1 MVSKSDWS
9 AYTPGR
15 ATIFLPAIILAGL
28 ALAPAVAGE
37 PETPPVQVPKD
48 LTEASFE
55 ELMQIE
61 VTSVSRKG
69 QELSHAPAAI
79 YVITQEDIRRSG
91 LTSVPELLRLAPGVE
106 LARVNAHEWAISARG
121 FNGRVAN
128 KLLVLID
135 GRSVYTPMYSGVYWD
150 AQDPP
155 VEDIDRIE
163 VIRGPGATMW
173 GANAVNG
180 VINVRYGGT
189 IGPNAYYR
197 AYARSTW
204 QGPSLLP
211 DGRSANGWRPGA
223 KIEYSL
229 CGQNLLDN
237 RHLEF
242 CNLQEGAIQGFEVG
256 RSVFGKIT
264 WRF

>member
-1 MVSKSDWS
+1 MWYPK
-9 AYTPGR
+9 ATGPHTHRAG

-48 LTEASFE
+48 LTEASLE

-106 LARVNAHEWAISARG
+106 VARVNAHEWAISARG

-135 GRSVYTPMYSGVYWD
+135 GRSVYTPMLFRRLLGCPGP
-150 AQDPP
+150 AG
-155 VEDIDRIE
+155 
-163 VIRGPGATMW
+163 RGH
-173 GANAVNG
+173 
-180 VINVRYGGT
+180 
-189 IGPNAYYR
+189 
-197 AYARSTW
+197 RS
-204 QGPSLLP
+204 
-211 DGRSANGWRPGA
+211 
-223 KIEYSL
+223 
-229 CGQNLLDN
+229 
-237 RHLEF
+237 H
-242 CNLQEGAIQGFEVG
+242 
-256 RSVFGKIT
+256 
-264 WRF
+264 